1 MNYLIYG
8 NSYKLIDDKLKEI
21 IKSKEVN
28 TYYMEDIDINQI
40 IDDISYTSL
49 FDNEKTIIVKNVE
62 ILFNNTKKNI
72 DKLNKLKNYLEN
84 PNDTSTLILI
94 SNEKINERTKIN
106 KEILSYLN
114 IIQTPIYT
122 KTYEL
127 TNNINKI
134 LKDYGYTINQ
144 IDLETL
150 INKCLNN
157 YDIIINEITKLKEIK
172 KPGII
177 TNKDIED
184 IISNYNINDIFGF
197 KDAVLNKE
205 CQKAL
210 DMLDDLN
217 YAKVDALPLVVMLG
231 KEYSTLYDIKYLTTK
246 NFTNEQISKELDNMH
261 PFRVKTLRLISNK
274 YDLDEI
280 KNKILYLANL
290 DMKLISQDNLGLDEL
305 RKFIVE
311 L

>member
-1 MNYLIYG
+1 VNYLIYG

-40 IDDISYTSL
+40 IEDISYTSL

-72 DKLNKLKNYLEN
+72 DKLNKLKDYLEN

-94 SNEKINERTKIN
+94 SNEKIDVRTKVN

-144 IDLETL
+144 INLETL

-205 CQKAL
+205 
-210 DMLDDLN
+210 
-217 YAKVDALPLVVMLG
+217 
-231 KEYSTLYDIKYLTTK
+231 
-246 NFTNEQISKELDNMH
+246 
-261 PFRVKTLRLISNK
+261 
-274 YDLDEI
+274 
-280 KNKILYLANL
+280 
-290 DMKLISQDNLGLDEL
+290 
-305 RKFIVE
+305 
-311 L
+311 